1 MIALKITDLRDFT
14 NKLFIR
20 EVFDSFWL
28 NQAEITTYNTF
39 SIDGKLH
46 TDFLDSDQLQILQKS
61 GRTYSLWKETRPF
74 CWSSDP
80 WQTHASFFQDRSSA
94 VQNSDTGSCGS
105 GQPFCCP
112 FCHQWTLSES
122 SVQKQNP
129 AMYNRDSFQHI
140 YSRQTSGTVMGRYGT
155 GLFFPASNHI

>member
-74 CWSSDP
+74 CWFRDP

-94 VQNSDTGSCGS
+94 V
-105 GQPFCCP
+105 
-112 FCHQWTLSES
+112 
-122 SVQKQNP
+122 
-129 AMYNRDSFQHI
+129 
-140 YSRQTSGTVMGRYGT
+140 
-155 GLFFPASNHI
+155 